1 MESKWLQIELE
12 FVVSDST
19 DWVYTIWNGSC
30 LHYSLAEQQPKPNL
44 IEKNQQRLANSN
56 GPLDWNSPRR
66 PVIAFAKRFQS
77 FNLITESGSQ
87 NKSAPEINN

>member
-12 FVVSDST
+12 FVVFDST

-44 IEKNQQRLANSN
+44 IEKKTNKDSPIQMGRL
-56 GPLDWNSPRR
+56 
-66 PVIAFAKRFQS
+66 I
-77 FNLITESGSQ
+77 
-87 NKSAPEINN
+87 EIRHGDL